1 MQLPLPLAALSL
13 PADESILPP
22 PRRRVYVNRSL
33 RLDHIEWV
41 GFDMDYTLAIY
52 DQAEMDRLSIEAT
65 AKKMVELKGYPD
77 QLLGMDYRTDFPIRG
92 LLIDRKRGNVLKMDR
107 YRYVKRAYHGMRE
120 LSAEDR
126 RHLYHT
132 RRLRPGT
139 KRYHWVD
146 TLYALA
152 EVTLYAA
159 AVEALEASATPVDYV
174 RLFDDV
180 RECIDLAHRDGSIKQ
195 QIKKDPARYV
205 LKDPELGATIH
216 KLRSAG
222 KHTFLLTNSYPEM
235 TQHLMSYLLDDA
247 LPEYSSWKNF
257 FDLIV
262 TASAKPAF
270 FLGRQPF
277 LRAEPGSEPEVAHKL
292 ERGEIYMHGNIVDL
306 EKHLG
311 AESDQILYVGDH
323 IYGDVLRAKKETA
336 WRTAMIIQEMDVELD
351 ALARCTEAMD
361 RFDTLS
367 EAHATL
373 IHDLR
378 ARQAALKDVQR
389 AIEKTNGTPSTE
401 LDVARVRLR
410 KSIDKLRSRIRAS
423 EGEISKLD
431 EELEQAFH
439 PFWGSLF
446 KAGHEVSSFGDQVE
460 DYACIY
466 TSRVSN
472 LLSYSPM
479 HYFRSPRHRMA
490 HEV

>member
-22 PRRRVYVNRSL
+22 PRRRIYVNRSL
-33 RLDHIEWV
+33 RLDNIEWV

-65 AKKMVELKGYPD
+65 AKKLVEHKGYSE
-77 QLLGMDYRTDFPIRG
+77 QLLTMEYRTDYPIRG

-120 LSAEDR
+120 LSIEER

-152 EVTLYAA
+152 EVTIYAA
-159 AVEALEASATPVDYV
+159 AIEALEADGTPVDHA

-195 QIKKDPARYV
+195 EIKKNPSRYV
-205 LKDPELGATIH
+205 IKDPELGDTIH

-222 KHTFLLTNSYPEM
+222 KRTFLLTNSYPEM

-247 LPEYSSWKNF
+247 LPEYTSWKNF

-277 LRAEPGSEPEVAHKL
+277 LRAQPDGESEVAEKL

-311 AESDQILYVGDH
+311 ATGDKILYVGDH

-336 WRTAMIIQEMDVELD
+336 WRTAMIIQEMDVELE
-351 ALARCTEAMD
+351 ALARCTEAMERSD
-361 RFDTLS
+361 NLS
-367 EAHATL
+367 EARATL

-389 AIEKTNGTPSTE
+389 EIDDANGAPTTD

-410 KSIDKLRSRIRAS
+410 KSIDKLRTRIRAA
-423 EGEISKLD
+423 ETELAKLD
-431 EELEQAFH
+431 DELEQAFH